1 MGVAVKALR
10 RVLFLDPAC
19 VFRCDKLPVWGGEG
33 QVSVIKNALTD

>member
-10 RVLFLDPAC
+10 RVLFLDPAAC
-19 VFRCDKLPVWGGEG
+19 VFRCDKLPVWGEG